1 MEKSVEISQSFDGT
15 QISKNLLNTTGGFKI
30 SDPCA
35 RCPFTKKLLLLMQS
49 RSSCFTLTILMNREK
64 KRAWGYSI
72 LFLIFLKSAHMK
84 KPTALMTKSHSQLPL
99 IVICQKRGRVS
110 TRVVE
115 SRHNE
120 RGRSVNGG
128 KGGKSRLAP
137 IGKWLQRRI
146 VWLSG
151 HDGDA
156 IIEWCN
162 ENAAPQSETPS
173 NEGDEDEEEAN
184 DVH

>member
-1 MEKSVEISQSFDGT
+1 MIKLRCKDQFTPDMVIEFQKDIDAFF
-15 QISKNLLNTTGGFKI
+15 QIWVSLHGGEGVTNYIHLLATGHVSAYLFHWKNLY
-30 SDPCA
+30 
-35 RCPFTKKLLLLMQS
+35 R
-49 RSSCFTLTILMNREK
+49 
-64 KRAWGYSI
+64 
-72 LFLIFLKSAHMK
+72 
-84 KPTALMTKSHSQLPL
+84 HSQQGWEAFNSLL
-99 IVICQKRGRVS
+99 KTFFFRRTQRG
-110 TRVVE
+110 
-115 SRHNE
+115 
-120 RGRSVNGG
+120 GSVNGG

-146 VWLSG
+146 VWLCG

-173 NEGDEDEEEAN
+173 NEGDEDEEEVN